1 MAGYSAP
8 AIAGYDKGPV
18 VYVDG
23 IDILAYG
30 GNNFATSVDTL
41 KANFERL
48 DGNSVTFAEDYD
60 FAEDLA
66 ADNPDVLLLP
76 RTHNIFSAANLSAIE
91 AWFEQGDKMLWV
103 GGESDYGGYYAAN
116 NTSNP
121 LLEQISSDLRL
132 DSGSVEDP
140 TSNDAAAYRVVV
152 NETGVSSDMTDYVTE
167 GFNQVVMHGP
177 TAVAYADNATHW
189 GDLRLVDLDSFD
201 NEVNVILETS
211 EGAIALDGDL
221 SLKGSDFYAYA
232 DGVNGSYPMLVTQTM
247 PGAADTE
254 SLVVVSGESIFT
266 DYKFMNGDTTE
277 KGGEMH
283 NGSVVIANLIT
294 YFFMN
299 IASGVY
305 DTYGVFEDY
314 ETETETEFETET
326 ETETETV
333 TADAVTTTVTQEES
347 EGKSP
352 VDPTFMILGLASIA
366 AMSFAIRRRN

>member
-48 DGNSVTFAEDYD
+48 DGNSVTFAEDND
-60 FAEDLA
+60 FATDLA
-66 ADNPDVLLLP
+66 TDNPDVLLLP

-91 AWFEQGDKMLWV
+91 AWFEQGDKLLWV
-103 GGESDYGGYYAAN
+103 GGESDYAGYYQAN
-116 NTSNP
+116 HTSNP

-177 TAVAYADNATHW
+177 TAVAYADNSTHW
-189 GDLRLVDLDSFD
+189 GDLRSADLSTFD
-201 NEVNVILETS
+201 NEVNIILETS

-247 PGAADTE
+247 PGASDTE

-294 YFFMN
+294 YFFME

-305 DTYGVFEDY
+305 DAYGVFEDY